1 MNTTLLNFRV
11 IDQVKDDF
19 MTTCKLNCTSMTS
32 EIVRFMNQY
41 ISDESQ
47 RFKTYQIESKE
58 INNLKKKRLNQ
69 PIYET
74 HGNMIKDPV
83 TQTWV
88 DKNTW
93 ENSYD

>member
-11 IDQVKDDF
+11 TDQVKDDF
-19 MTTCKLNCTSMTS
+19 MATCKLNCTSMTS

-41 ISDESQ
+41 ISGESK
-47 RFKTYQIESKE
+47 RFKQYQIESKE
-58 INNLKKKRLNQ
+58 INNLKRERLNQ

-74 HGNMIKDPV
+74 HGNLIKDPV

-93 ENSYD
+93 ESSND

>member
-11 IDQVKDDF
+11 TDQIKDDF

-41 ISDESQ
+41 ISNESK
-47 RFKTYQIESKE
+47 RFKSYQIESKE
-58 INNLKKKRLNQ
+58 INDLKRQKLNQ

-74 HGNMIKDPV
+74 HGDLIKDPI
-83 TQTWV
+83 TQTWIKK
-88 DKNTW
+88 DTW
-93 ENSYD
+93 ESSYD